1 MSVVKMRN
9 ESVSEIVRRVNMIR
23 DEVLCDEK
31 ALAKKLAEKNK
42 RVIFKYIFCKKT
54 KNGGKNVI
62 DKIFDMLLRDKTEY
76 TISTEKLDSLERLS
90 TSLQWMISKSM
101 DDKRLRLSDNAR
113 INLLKEKLVNMQ
125 WLLMQ
130 FATIKTRLNKRE
142 LTISEI
148 FNYIT
153 EHNLS
158 LVADFLKVT
167 KELIILS
174 IVEEYL
180 MPKNTMIR
188 EENYIEK

>member
-1 MSVVKMRN
+1 
-9 ESVSEIVRRVNMIR
+9 MIR
-23 DEVLCDEK
+23 DEVLLDEK
-31 ALAKKLAEKNK
+31 MLVRKSADKNK
-42 RVIFKYIFCKKT
+42 RLVFKYLFCKKM

-62 DKIFDMLLRDKTEY
+62 DKIFDTLLRDKTEY
-76 TISTEKLDSLERLS
+76 TIRTEKLDSLERLS

-142 LTISEI
+142 LTLSEI

-153 EHNLS
+153 ERNSS
-158 LVADFLKVT
+158 LIAGESLKVT

-174 IVEEYL
+174 IVEGYL

-188 EENYIEK
+188 EGSYIEK